1 MQNIDMN
8 DVQLGANL
16 GRNKLMCIVIRNT
29 VRFKNYLVLRLCMF
43 SSVVEHFLTMSG
55 ILALSP
61 RLKMIFT
68 IVIKVRLSSY
78 ICIIIEIF
86 QQI

>member
-1 MQNIDMN
+1 
-8 DVQLGANL
+8 
-16 GRNKLMCIVIRNT
+16 
-29 VRFKNYLVLRLCMF
+29 MF